1 MGVVPTDALHGGPM
15 RDLVPIAIALAVTA
29 CGAAEA
35 TPRAAEGTTRAAP
48 PPASGAEAD
57 TTPGPSAAG
66 EFEIRDSQGAPS
78 AQSKRPS
85 KIKPTET
92 AAALKF
98 FVIDKDKGPIP
109 GIVISLTAPDGKKYY
124 TEETAADGY
133 AELLVPV
140 GQKYDIVYLSLG
152 RRDVA
157 AKVTVTGEP
166 RQNLRLTMRYQR
178 IDPPPG
184 EQERFV
190 LDDIYFDSGKTVLRP
205 ESFPRLDSIV
215 EYMTHKKTARI
226 EISGHTDNVG
236 SPKTNKALSLKRA
249 NACRDYL
256 IAKGVDAGR
265 VTAIGHGDER
275 PIAPNDTEDGRQKNR
290 RIEATEQ

>member
-1 MGVVPTDALHGGPM
+1 M
-15 RDLVPIAIALAVTA
+15 RDLVPIVIALAVAA
-29 CGAAEA
+29 CAGTEA
-35 TPRAAEGTTRAAP
+35 TPRASDGTTGAAP
-48 PPASGAEAD
+48 QPASGAEAD
-57 TTPGPSAAG
+57 TPAGAPAAGADSAAAN
-66 EFEIRDSQGAPS
+66 EFVIRDSEGVPPE
-78 AQSKRPS
+78 QSKRPS

-92 AAALKF
+92 EAALKF
-98 FVIDKDKGPIP
+98 FVVDKDKGPIK
-109 GIVISLTAPDGKKYY
+109 GIVISLTAADGKKYY

-157 AKVTVTGEP
+157 AKVTVTREP
-166 RQNLRLTMRYQR
+166 RQNLRLTLRYQR

-190 LDDIYFDSGKTVLRP
+190 LDGIYFDTGKAVLRP

-215 EYMTHKKTARI
+215 EFMMYKKSARI

-236 SPKTNKALSLKRA
+236 SPKTNKALSQKRA

-256 IAKGVDAGR
+256 TAKGIDGSRIV
-265 VTAIGHGDER
+265 AIGYGAER

-290 RIEATEQ
+290 RIEANEQ